1 MKNLKIKKFTESFNH
16 AIEGIIYT
24 VRTQRNMKIHLVLA
38 IVVLFFS
45 LFFNL
50 SKIEMVILL
59 ITITSVIVLELI
71 NTAIEATIDV
81 LANYYHPLAK
91 IAKNVSA
98 GAVLVAASNAI
109 VVGYLLFFDKLKP
122 ITNNVLFKIKQS
134 DTSVVFICLILVV
147 IVIIIVKALYGEGT
161 PLRGGMP
168 SGHSALAFG
177 TATAISF
184 LTADMLIITLC
195 FFLAFM
201 VAQSRIESKIHTFY
215 EVFVGTVL
223 GILITVL
230 IFKLL

>member
-1 MKNLKIKKFTESFNH
+1 MKIKKYTESFNH
-16 AIEGIIYT
+16 AIEGVIYT
-24 VRTQRNMKIHLVLA
+24 VRTQRNMKIHLVAA
-38 IVVLFFS
+38 IIVLIFS

-50 SKIEMVILL
+50 SKIEIVILL
-59 ITITSVIVLELI
+59 MTITSVIVLELI

-98 GAVLVAASNAI
+98 GAVLVAAGNAVI
-109 VVGYLLFFDKLKP
+109 VGYLLFFDKLKP
-122 ITNNVLFKIKQS
+122 ITNNVLFRIKQS
-134 DTSVVFICLILVV
+134 DTTVVFICLIVVV
-147 IVIIIVKALYGEGT
+147 IVTIIVKALYGDGT

-177 TATAISF
+177 TATAVSF
-184 LTADMLIITLC
+184 LTADILVITLS
-195 FFLAFM
+195 FFMALL
-201 VAQSRIESKIHTFY
+201 VAQSRVEAKIHTLY
-215 EVFVGTVL
+215 ETFVGSIL

>member
-1 MKNLKIKKFTESFNH
+1 MKIKKFTESFNH

-24 VRTQRNMKIHLVLA
+24 VRTQRNMKIHMFVA
-38 IVVLFFS
+38 ILVLFFS
-45 LFFNL
+45 LFFDF
-50 SKIEMVILL
+50 SKLEMVILL
-59 ITITSVIVLELI
+59 LTITLVIVLEMI

-98 GAVLVAASNAI
+98 GAVLVAAANAI
-109 VVGYLLFFDKLKP
+109 VVAYLLFFDKLKP

-134 DTSVVFICLILVV
+134 DTTVVFICLILVV
-147 IVIIIVKALYGEGT
+147 IMTIIVKAFYGEGT

-177 TATAISF
+177 SATAISF
-184 LTADMLIITLC
+184 LTADMLIISLC
-195 FFLAFM
+195 FFLAFL
-201 VAQSRIESKIHTFY
+201 VAQSRVEAKIHTLY
-215 EVFVGTVL
+215 ETFIGTVL